1 VFRII
6 RLTMYSFDNKE
17 YTYHFTAGL
26 NYFRGRNSSG
36 KTEFYNFLDFMFG
49 SSEDI
54 RNKSWYRD
62 TLKKATMEVQ
72 VGDIT
77 YILTRFDDPSRNYL
91 YYAGEKEK
99 EILDLR
105 EYKNRLNA
113 IFARDTEL
121 LKRIRDFTDEELT
134 YRTFTIFNF
143 LGEKR
148 QGIIHDFFDKCSN
161 IKYSVKLAPILNF
174 IFNSNLEKIY
184 LLQKELEK
192 LQDELRKAEMA
203 YSRYDFICKQ
213 VNKNIEKLGSNVW
226 FDGKNVEDIRKNIAD
241 IKNMEEP
248 KKKGKDRNI
257 SELEVMYNNLSEQIK
272 VYENSI
278 SDAKQFENENINRK
292 KLLES
297 LEHLIAE
304 NASFKYLVEPLKQL
318 VNELDSTISFNQYTI
333 NDKTILELKK
343 QRNMIK
349 EAIKRNDSRF
359 QCYIM
364 EEKAKSIAII
374 EDYLSADIH
383 DSSEELKK
391 LKKEIR
397 EKKDQIKILQNSDDV
412 VKTRELSKF
421 ITMLYKSAEGI
432 SSVVDNDILQEG
444 FRIQY
449 FKRGNILQ
457 PMVEVN
463 ETDENGLKQK
473 KEVNWYTGSLARHT
487 LIQLCGYLGF
497 LKILLSEERYPIIP
511 ILAIDHISK
520 PFDKK
525 NALAIGQIINK
536 AYESIGKEN
545 LQIFM
550 FDDEEYAVLALEPE
564 HSEDLVNKVKTG
576 FNPFYYVMLEQQ

>member
-1 VFRII
+1 
-6 RLTMYSFDNKE
+6 MYSFDNKE